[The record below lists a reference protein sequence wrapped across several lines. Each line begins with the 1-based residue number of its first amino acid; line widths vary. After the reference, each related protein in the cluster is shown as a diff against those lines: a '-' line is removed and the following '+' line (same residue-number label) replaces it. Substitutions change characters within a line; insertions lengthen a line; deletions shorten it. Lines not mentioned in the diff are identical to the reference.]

1 MFELPLHPKIVHI
14 PIALAVLMPLVSI
27 GLLVAW
33 WRDWLPAR
41 TWTVAVAL
49 QAILVT
55 SAVVAM
61 ETGEDEEHQVE
72 EVLASEQPLEEHEEA
87 AEIFTYAA
95 GATLGL
101 MFLPLVIPGAGR
113 KKVIATVAVAGTV
126 AVFVLGYQV
135 GEAGGDLVYEHGAA
149 EAWTQPA
156 AGGDELRY
164 EEHDDD

>member
-1 MFELPLHPKIVHI
+1 MFELPIHPKIVHI
-14 PIALAVLMPLVSI
+14 PIALAVLMPVVSV

-33 WRDWLPAR
+33 WREWLPAR
-41 TWTVAVAL
+41 TWAVAVAL

-61 ETGEDEEHQVE
+61 ETGENEEEQVE

-87 AEIFTYAA
+87 AEVFTYAA

-101 MFLPLVIPGAGR
+101 MLLPLVIPGDGR
-113 KKVIATVAVAGTV
+113 KKVIATVAAAGTV
-126 AVFVLGYQV
+126 AVFYLGYRV

-149 EAWTQPA
+149 DAWTQQSS
-156 AGGDELRY
+156 
-164 EEHDDD
+164 